1 MTPPIEVTDPGDGKS
16 PACAVRDPPRDYEH
30 WIESPLAYCTSCSAP
45 LGDCGLYLNHD
56 ALPVYGNDRVR
67 STVAGSSGDFEREI
81 GRYVEAEIDEVGVEC
96 SEELGFERACH
107 VRNVTSGVLCSC
119 MRAQRTLSL
128 CGSIRFL
135 PAAEPRVQRTA
146 SRTDASWWWA
156 VPRAL

>member
-30 WIESPLAYCTSCSAP
+30 WIGESARVLYELLGVR

-135 PAAEPRVQRTA
+135 RCRT
-146 SRTDASWWWA
+146 
-156 VPRAL
+156 PRAENRQPN